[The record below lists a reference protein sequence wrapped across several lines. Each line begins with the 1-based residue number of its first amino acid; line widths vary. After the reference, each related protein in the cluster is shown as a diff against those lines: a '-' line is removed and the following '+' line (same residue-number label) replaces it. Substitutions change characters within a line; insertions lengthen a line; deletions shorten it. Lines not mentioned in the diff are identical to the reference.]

1 MSDKAS
7 FTIKL
12 IFTLAVIAGLCAM
25 AADSYAEPITV
36 MIVQASGGL
45 NVREEP
51 SVDSQSTYL
60 LEDTETVIVRGWH
73 DGWALVA
80 KNNGAHTV
88 LGWVCG
94 DYLK

>member
-1 MSDKAS
+1 MNDKAL

-12 IFTLAVIAGLCAM
+12 LFTLAVIVGLCAI
-25 AADSYAEPITV
+25 ATNSQAETLTV
-36 MIVQASGGL
+36 MSVQASGGL
-45 NVREEP
+45 NVRKEP
-51 SVDSQSTYL
+51 NIDSDATYL
-60 LEDTETVIVRGWH
+60 LDDTQTVIVRGWH

-80 KNNGAHTV
+80 RNNGAHTT

>member
-1 MSDKAS
+1 MNDKAL

-12 IFTLAVIAGLCAM
+12 VFVLAVIVSLCAIVM
-25 AADSYAEPITV
+25 NSKAEPYRV
-36 MIVQASGGL
+36 MSVQANGGL

-51 SVDSQSTYL
+51 SVDSTATYL
-60 LEDTETVIVRGWH
+60 LEDTETVIVMDWR

-80 KNNGAHTV
+80 KNNGSHTT

-94 DYLK
+94 KYLR